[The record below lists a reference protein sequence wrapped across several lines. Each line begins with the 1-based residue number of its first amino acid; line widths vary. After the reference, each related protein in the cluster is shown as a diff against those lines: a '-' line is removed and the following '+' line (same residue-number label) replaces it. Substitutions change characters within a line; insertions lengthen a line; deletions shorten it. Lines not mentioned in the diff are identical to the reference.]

1 MPLFRYKIFAT
12 IRRLSD
18 KPMGL
23 MLALLIFAISGIFF
37 CGCKTGSNK
46 SLQGKIGATNSP
58 SSETLFVTSEP
69 KKLTY
74 QDIVR
79 RFDKNKD
86 GVLDDEEIADMQK
99 QLGSRPA
106 TFSSTTADDQ
116 TIKRAGIITVK
127 PGGSTTGDP
136 IIDKY
141 DLNHDGIID
150 ETEAELLKKDLRGE
164 GAPEL
169 KKPTKP
175 KQSQSPTVITP
186 IMKPPRRPLVR

>member
-1 MPLFRYKIFAT
+1 MLDTPAGLIVAVTVFAVSV
-12 IRRLSD
+12 I
-18 KPMGL
+18 
-23 MLALLIFAISGIFF
+23 AF

-46 SLQGKIGATNSP
+46 SLQSKIGATNSP
-58 SSETLFVTSEP
+58 TSETIFVTSEP

-86 GVLDDEEIADMQK
+86 GVLDDDEIADMQK

-106 TFSSTTADDQ
+106 TFSSTPADDQ
-116 TIKRAGIITVK
+116 TIKRAEIITVK

-164 GAPEL
+164 GSSEL
-169 KKPTKP
+169 KKPSKS
-175 KQSQSPTVITP
+175 KQTQTP
-186 IMKPPRRPLVR
+186 VVTTPVMKPSRRPLVR